1 MSAPSPRWAR
11 AAWAR
16 VAEPTNET
24 VAGWIGEYGPGE
36 AWQRLVAGELPVPQR
51 LAAIAAGLDP
61 ADEARRC
68 TEAGARFVIPGDDEW
83 PAGLDDLEHRPSAH
97 GGVPLGLW
105 VRGGRD
111 LAEAVERSVAL
122 VGSRASTAYGSGQAR
137 QLAAELADRGWSV
150 VSGAAY
156 GIDGAA
162 HEGALAAEGVTVA
175 VLAGGVDRPQPAG
188 HERLVA
194 RIAETG
200 LVVSEAPPGRT
211 VRGRHFL
218 QRNRIVA
225 ALAGATVVVEAG
237 LRSGARGTAS
247 AAERLGRPV
256 GALPGPVTS
265 MASAGCHDLVRS
277 GQAVLVTNA
286 AEVVELASP
295 LGEVD
300 AATVEPPEI
309 DPLAASVLAA
319 LDGVTVD
326 TGQLGTIT
334 GLAPLDLLV
343 RLGALEAAGLVDRDG
358 DLWTAR
364 AG

>member
-1 MSAPSPRWAR
+1 M
-11 AAWAR
+11 
-16 VAEPTNET
+16 
-24 VAGWIGEYGPGE
+24 
-36 AWQRLVAGELPVPQR
+36 
-51 LAAIAAGLDP
+51 
-61 ADEARRC
+61 
-68 TEAGARFVIPGDDEW
+68 
-83 PAGLDDLEHRPSAH
+83 
-97 GGVPLGLW
+97 
-105 VRGGRD
+105 
-111 LAEAVERSVAL
+111 
-122 VGSRASTAYGSGQAR
+122 
-137 QLAAELADRGWSV
+137 
-150 VSGAAY
+150 
-156 GIDGAA
+156 
-162 HEGALAAEGVTVA
+162 
-175 VLAGGVDRPQPAG
+175 
-188 HERLVA
+188 
-194 RIAETG
+194 
-200 LVVSEAPPGRT
+200 SEAPPGRT